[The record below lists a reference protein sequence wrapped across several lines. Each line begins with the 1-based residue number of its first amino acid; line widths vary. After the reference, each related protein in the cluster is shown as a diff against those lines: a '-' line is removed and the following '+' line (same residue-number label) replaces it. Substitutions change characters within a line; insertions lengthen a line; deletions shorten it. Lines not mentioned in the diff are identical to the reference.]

1 MISRLT
7 GFYRKTTA
15 RPMFT
20 AADRKNVAWFF
31 NTYLKKRTP
40 WLMLVMGLILVQGLA
55 YQQFLSL
62 TENGLRVIFDD
73 GQVTDLVLVCAMV
86 FGLFTVRGITSY
98 IVPRVSTWL
107 ASNAVLEMRRHL
119 VERLLGLH
127 LSYFDRTTS
136 GDVILKIVQQAQ
148 GLSQFVGQ
156 ATVNAVRDAV
166 TVVIVS
172 SYLIYKAP
180 TLFLTAVVIAPVI
193 LYTLQAV
200 SSRIKDIQAQAE
212 SLLGAYMNSLEE
224 TTNGM
229 RTVKIANQ
237 ERFEQERLDKA
248 NVSIRDLS
256 VRLQAAQAIVLPAID
271 IASAFAYALVIGL
284 GGYFALQPEYDM
296 DGATI
301 ITFLIGLVM
310 VFDPLR
316 SLAKFFTNL
325 QAKLIILRGVREL
338 MLTQPA
344 IIEKPDAR
352 DDFDRTGDIV
362 FDDVHFSYS
371 DDAPLFE
378 DLNLTFEG
386 GTRSAIVGATGSGK
400 TTILSL
406 LGRLYEPTQGRITI
420 GGTDIA
426 DLKID
431 KLRRSFSVVA
441 QDIVIFNA
449 SIWDNIAYVNPDAT
463 DEEIWHAAENAEI
476 ADLVRARGD
485 TPLGPKGAQLSGG
498 QKQRISI
505 ARAFLRPAP
514 ILLLDEATSALDQ
527 RTEEKVKRALM
538 RLSEGKTTLIVAHRL
553 SAIADADKIF
563 VLDAGRVVE
572 AGTHE
577 ELLDLKGLYSG
588 MYGTQK
594 SEYR

>member
-20 AADRKNVAWFF
+20 AADRENVAWFF

-73 GQVTDLVLVCAMV
+73 GQVTDLFLVCAMV
-86 FGLFTVRGITSY
+86 FGLFTVRGVTSY
-98 IVPRVSTWL
+98 IVPRLSTWL

-127 LSYFDRTTS
+127 LSFFDRTTS
-136 GDVILKIVQQAQ
+136 GEVILKIVQQAQ

-166 TVVIVS
+166 TVLIVS
-172 SYLIYKAP
+172 GYLIYKAP
-180 TLFLTAVVIAPVI
+180 TLFLTAVVIAPLI

-212 SLLGAYMNSLEE
+212 NVLGAYMNSLEE

-237 ERFEQERLDKA
+237 ERFEEERLDKA
-248 NVSIRDLS
+248 NVGIRDLT

-316 SLAKFFTNL
+316 NLAKFFTNL
-325 QAKLIILRGVREL
+325 QANLILLRGVREL
-338 MLTQPA
+338 LLTQPG
-344 IIEKPDAR
+344 IIEKPDAK

-362 FDDVHFSYS
+362 FDGVHFSYS
-371 DDAPLFE
+371 DDAPLFQ
-378 DLNLTFEG
+378 DLDLTFEG

-420 GGTDIA
+420 GGTDIS

-463 DEEIWHAAENAEI
+463 EEEIWQAAENAEI

-498 QKQRISI
+498 QKQRVSI

-527 RTEEKVKRALM
+527 RTEGKVKRALM
-538 RLSEGKTTLIVAHRL
+538 HLSEGKTTLIVAHRL

-572 AGTHE
+572 AGSHE
-577 ELLDLKGLYSG
+577 ELLELRGLYSG

-594 SEYR
+594 GEYR